1 VDESINEEGF
11 APASQYVQRVATFL
25 DVATSWCRRQGLSV
39 EHSVVALR
47 EEKIP
52 EYQAPSLRI
61 SKDGVVLAN
70 IVPAGSR
77 VIGAQGRLDVIGRI
91 TRHAL
96 LFYGPGDSASD
107 ASPLGGSAP
116 ARTRLKVEGWCWIEA
131 RIRPAKRV
139 DEGLFLDLLTDV
151 SDYDFT

>member
-1 VDESINEEGF
+1 VDESTNEDGF
-11 APASQYVQRVATFL
+11 APSSQYVQRVAAFL
-25 DVATSWCRRQGLSV
+25 DVATGWCRRHGLSV
-39 EHSVVALR
+39 EHGVVPLR
-47 EEKIP
+47 EEKIA

-77 VIGAQGRLDVIGRI
+77 VIGAQGRLDLIGRI

-96 LFYGPGDSASD
+96 LFYGPEDSVPD
-107 ASPLGGSAP
+107 ASPTGGKASGR
-116 ARTRLKVEGWCWIEA
+116 ARPRVEGWCWIEA

-139 DEGLFLDLLTDV
+139 EEGLFLDLLTDV
-151 SDYDFT
+151 SDYEFS